1 MKHTK
6 GEILN
11 ALHVIQDTCYEK
23 YEERDGVCYCYN
35 CPFSDSDGHCI
46 LTEQIPMAWD
56 IKEDEPWRA
65 FE

>member
-1 MKHTK
+1 MKHTRE
-6 GEILN
+6 EILN
-11 ALHVIQDTCYEK
+11 ALHVIKDTCYES
-23 YEERDGVCYCYN
+23 YEKEYGVRYCYN

-46 LTEQIPMAWD
+46 LTEQIPMAWN